1 MFTNYINWN
10 ILYNI
15 QSESVFF
22 FTAEA
27 YKNMEMRHEYIPTK
41 KNHKHKDRKSSGSEL
56 ALVIRSCDVITRAPE
71 QEVVGL

>member
-1 MFTNYINWN
+1 
-10 ILYNI
+10 
-15 QSESVFF
+15 
-22 FTAEA
+22 
-27 YKNMEMRHEYIPTK
+27 MEMRHEYILTK